1 MAKLAPKVAK
11 NLRSKLRKRLASRFL
26 NLLLKFFATF
36 GANLAMVDVAF
47 VLRLWCAPQLVLKAC
62 GVKEI
67 SLTYFVDDHVPG
79 QRKTSTSW
87 YATYMQV
94 SKYATPTSEN
104 KVASPAPRPPKVQ
117 CWMKKYTKARFKHR
131 PFRIDVSM
139 FWIDST
145 LYFGGRGERHFRF
158 AFRIFRSTLWVC
170 VTKLG
175 QNAVSQM
182 RLTLGNWLSQTVS

>member
-1 MAKLAPKVAK
+1 MRVSSRRACRLTLKIRIRFRIMQRSCFAPGPCRSILVRPAKSKPKRADVT
-11 NLRSKLRKRLASRFL
+11 RS
-26 NLLLKFFATF
+26 
-36 GANLAMVDVAF
+36 
-47 VLRLWCAPQLVLKAC
+47 PQIVPKAC
-62 GVKEI
+62 RIKEI
-67 SLTYFVDDHVPG
+67 SLTYFVDDHEPR